1 MKLSIAIDM
10 GAKNNGVFIVKTNG
24 NKIIDKKAATIIID
38 KGALN
43 FSKKSRRE
51 NRHKDRNY
59 KRRKLAKR
67 LLWEFLD
74 KDKFD
79 LKQQELIQGLLNNRG
94 YTFLSIDSEFE
105 EISTESLEFVNS
117 YFEDLKDCKTKDDF
131 LKVLDSFDSDDEV
144 VIFCDK
150 NIEFLNIQYKKKKDD
165 IEKDLNLEILSGR
178 KLKSKDSGF

>member
-1 MKLSIAIDM
+1 MTKLSIAIDM
-10 GAKNNGVFIVKTNG
+10 GAKNNGVFIVKSDKD
-24 NKIIDKKAATIIID
+24 KIVDKKATTIIID

-74 KDKFD
+74 KDSFD

-105 EISTESLEFVNS
+105 ELSDNSIEFIDK
-117 YFEDLKDCKTKDDF
+117 YFSDLKDCKIKDDF
-131 LKVLDSFDSDDEV
+131 LQVLDKFDSDDEV
-144 VIFCDK
+144 IEFCDK
-150 NIEFLNIQYKKKKDD
+150 IVELLNTEYKKKKDEID
-165 IEKDLNLEILSGR
+165 KDFKASWVTNYI
-178 KLKSKDSGF
+178 